1 MGIPS
6 YFSYIIKNHS
16 NIIKPLNNYDIHVTH
31 FYLDCNSIIYDVI
44 KTLEKTENIYNN
56 KIIIQ
61 NVISQICIY
70 IKRISPTKL
79 IYIAFD
85 GVAPIAKLEQQRQRR
100 FKSYYQKQIMKS
112 IHKTKND
119 TWDTCQITPG
129 TQFMNELNYETN
141 KYFENH
147 NLFNVEQ
154 IIVSTSNEVGEGEH
168 KIFEYIRRLPFQE
181 KNINVIYGLDA
192 DLIMLCVNH
201 LYIGNPIYLY
211 RETPEFIKSIQEDLE
226 PNQDYLMDILL
237 LSESISLNMDHYSV
251 NHSTNR
257 LNDYIFICFL
267 LGNDFMPHFPSV
279 NIRTNGIE
287 KILDAYKNTIG
298 NTNKTITDGKNIIWD
313 NFFIFIKWLATN
325 EDTFFKEEYKLRNR
339 REKSFSNIKE
349 EWKKIELL
357 PNYNREIEKFIN
369 PEEEGWQ
376 SRYYQ
381 TLFSEKDIST
391 IVDKKYEN
399 IVDKKYENI
408 VDKKYENIVENY
420 LEGLLWNVKYYSEGC
435 IDWTWKYNY
444 HYPPLLCDI
453 LKYGKRSIHKIQ
465 FNTNTKAVNEL
476 TQLCYVV
483 PNSSLHIIPSQIRK
497 RLMKYPHLYP
507 DDCVF
512 MWAFCKYFWES
523 HVMLPEIDISFIEK
537 IIS

>member
-16 NIIKPLNNYDIHVTH
+16 NIIKPLNQYDIQVTH

-44 KTLEKTENIYNN
+44 KTFEKNEKIINN
-56 KIIIQ
+56 NIIIQ

-70 IKRISPTKL
+70 IKHISPKKI

-100 FKSYYQKQIMKS
+100 FKSSFQKQIMKS
-112 IHKTKND
+112 IHKITND

-129 TQFMNELNYETN
+129 TQFMNELNYETK
-141 KYFENH
+141 KYFEDST
-147 NLFNVEQ
+147 LFDVEQ

-168 KIFEYIRRLPFQE
+168 KIFDYIRQSSTE
-181 KNINVIYGLDA
+181 AINVIYGLDA
-192 DLIMLCVNH
+192 DLIMLCINH

-211 RETPEFIKSIQEDLE
+211 RETPEFIKSIQKDLE
-226 PNQDYLMDILL
+226 PNQDYLMDISF
-237 LSESISLNMDHYSV
+237 LSESISLNMNHYSV
-251 NHSTNR
+251 NHSINR
-257 LNDYIFICFL
+257 LNDYILICFL

-279 NIRTNGIE
+279 NIKTNGIE
-287 KILDAYKNTIG
+287 KILEAYKNTIG
-298 NTNKTITDGKNIIWD
+298 NTNKTITDGHTISWD
-313 NFFIFIKWLATN
+313 HFFIFIKWLATN
-325 EDTFFKEEYKLRNR
+325 EDVFFKEEYKLRNR

-357 PNYNREIEKFIN
+357 PNYDREIEKFIN

-381 TLFSEKDIST
+381 TLFSEKKIST
-391 IVDKKYEN
+391 IVD
-399 IVDKKYENI
+399 
-408 VDKKYENIVENY
+408 NY
-420 LEGLLWNVKYYSEGC
+420 LEGLLWNVKYYSKGC
-435 IDWTWKYNY
+435 IDWTWKYKY
-444 HYPPLLCDI
+444 HYPPLLCDL
-453 LKYGKRSIHKIQ
+453 LKYGKQSIQKMK
-465 FNTNTKAVNEL
+465 FNTNTTAVNEI

-483 PNSSLHIIPSQIRK
+483 PNSSLHIIPNQIRK
-497 RLMKYPHLYP
+497 RLMKYSHLYP
-507 DDCVF
+507 TDCVF

-537 IIS
+537 IINS